1 MPLTLAEET
10 VREYDVRAASIDAEA
25 GEKLLRERLE
35 ERLAEW
41 MQEREGEVLQTD
53 FTAVRQNG
61 LLTVTLVAECS
72 EQIGKT
78 VEFEGQVGRNEGTAV
93 PEP

>member
-1 MPLTLAEET
+1 
-10 VREYDVRAASIDAEA
+10 
-25 GEKLLRERLE
+25 
-35 ERLAEW
+35 